1 MNASSIRAFGIAL
14 FLIGAMLSLAQRFD
28 FNIGLATNTA
38 SSDKEVVALQ
48 KKLEVANKEIA
59 LLKEQLSEKATTE
72 PKSVDENKND
82 STSNDNELTNKSGD
96 AKTMTLQVYNGI
108 TPYVVAQKLEEGDII
123 SNSVEME
130 LLLAN
135 PKYSRSLQIG
145 SYEVN
150 SSMTN
155 EEIANLITG
164 KR

>member
-1 MNASSIRAFGIAL
+1 MNVSSIRAFGIAL
-14 FLIGAMLSLAQRFD
+14 FLVGALLSISQRFN

-38 SSDKEVVALQ
+38 SSDKEVVTLQ
-48 KKLEVANKEIA
+48 KQLEEAMKEITT
-59 LLKEQLSEKATTE
+59 LKEQLPKNKPTE
-72 PKSVDENKND
+72 PISADQQNNN
-82 STSNDNELTNKSGD
+82 STSNAKEPTKESGNIQ
-96 AKTMTLQVYNGI
+96 TMTLQIYSGI
-108 TPYVVAQKLEEGDII
+108 TPYVVAQKLEEGKII

-150 SSMTN
+150 SSMSS
-155 EEIANLITG
+155 EEIAEIITG

>member
-14 FLIGAMLSLAQRFD
+14 FLVGALLSISERFD
-28 FNIGLATNTA
+28 LNIGLVTNTA
-38 SSDKEVVALQ
+38 SSDKEVVTLQ
-48 KKLEVANKEIA
+48 KQLEEAKKEITT
-59 LLKEQLSEKATTE
+59 LKEQLSKKTPTETTSANQPTNNGTSDAEKPTKE
-72 PKSVDENKND
+72 
-82 STSNDNELTNKSGD
+82 SGETQ
-96 AKTMTLQVYNGI
+96 TMTLQIYSGI
-108 TPYVVAQKLEEGDII
+108 TPYVVAQKLEEGKII

-150 SSMTN
+150 SSMSN
-155 EEIANLITG
+155 DEIAKLITG